1 MKPMSKVILVL
12 GWVFIAACLLHFI
25 PPVRIDPHFETKAQR
40 LARYRQEDAR
50 DNALQEVYY
59 RNQKILQALWKDKC
73 PNGKDPAITICADGP
88 PEYLPITYFWGHT
101 LEPMR

>member
-1 MKPMSKVILVL
+1 MKNLINLALVLSIVASILVL
-12 GWVFIAACLLHFI
+12 FFRNDRNH
-25 PPVRIDPHFETKAQR
+25 HETRAQQ

-50 DNALQEVYY
+50 DTALQGAYD

-73 PNGKDPAITICADGP
+73 PNGKDPAVPICADGP